1 MSAAPIRRAMRRLP
15 TQRSSQIASR
25 SRKRGRWYLD
35 PQALA
40 EASAAAMYERDAAAK
55 SLGINIDEV
64 GPGRSRLSM
73 AVVPTMV
80 NGHDYVHGGLIFTL
94 ADTAFAYA
102 CNSRNERNVALG
114 AQISFI
120 APGKVGSRLIASAQE
135 RSRAGRTGVYDVEVQ
150 DDAGKSIALFRGTS
164 YRIEG
169 TLF

>member
-1 MSAAPIRRAMRRLP
+1 
-15 TQRSSQIASR
+15 
-25 SRKRGRWYLD
+25 
-35 PQALA
+35 
-40 EASAAAMYERDAAAK
+40 MYARDAAAK
-55 SLGINIDEV
+55 SLGIMIDTV
-64 GPGRSRLSM
+64 SPGHAQLSM
-73 AVVPTMV
+73 EVRESML

-120 APGKVGSRLIASAQE
+120 APGRVGSRLVAVAIE

-150 DDAGKSIALFRGTS
+150 EDGGKTVALFRGTS

-169 TLF
+169 TLI